1 MGRYDDR
8 VAIVTGASAGIG
20 RAAALA
26 FAREGAAVAV
36 ADVDAGRGP
45 QVVEEITGAGG
56 RAVFVATD
64 VADDAAVAHLVART
78 VAELGGVDV
87 AFNNAGI
94 EGAQAVAHEC
104 TPENWARVLGI
115 NLTGVWSCM
124 RHEIP
129 AMLARGGGAIVN
141 CSSVAGLVGFP
152 GIAAYT
158 ASKHGVIGLT
168 KTAALDYAESGIRVN
183 AVCPGVIAT
192 EMIDRFTHGD
202 PDAMAQMTATEPV
215 GRLGRAE
222 EIADAVLWL
231 CSPEASFVTGHALAV
246 DGGFVAR

>member
-1 MGRYDDR
+1 
-8 VAIVTGASAGIG
+8 
-20 RAAALA
+20 
-26 FAREGAAVAV
+26 VAV

-202 PDAMAQMTATEPV
+202 PDAMARMTATEPV